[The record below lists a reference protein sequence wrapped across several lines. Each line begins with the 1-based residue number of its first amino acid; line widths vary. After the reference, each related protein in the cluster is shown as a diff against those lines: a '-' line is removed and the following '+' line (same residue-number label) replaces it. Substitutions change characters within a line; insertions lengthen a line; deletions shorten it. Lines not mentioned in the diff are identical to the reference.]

1 MKKLLL
7 FAFGILFQPNFSF
20 AQLASENFNAG
31 LPSAWTMSP
40 AATWSLKPSFGT
52 ASSTCLY
59 TEEMST
65 NTSVVSYMSPAFNLS
80 GYATMTIT
88 FKGATTKTNFLI
100 PNIALSINSG
110 AGKQLLSRWGS
121 GFTQPTTYTLNDV
134 ADFSYPLDL
143 ENVEW
148 VSCTHMF
155 TVPNATAVNFYFDAE
170 MVNGGYVLL
179 DDIVIKATP
188 KVIAGMNESSE
199 VVEFHI
205 YPVPSRSE
213 PIALEIP
220 AADAELSFYDYTGRK
235 LDATPFL
242 SKTSKGFECNNLP
255 KGIYL
260 VQVITANKTLRKTI
274 VVE

>member
-7 FAFGILFQPNFSF
+7 FTIVMLFRAASGS
-20 AQLASENFNAG
+20 AQLATENFDSG
-31 LPSAWTMSP
+31 LPAAWTMS
-40 AATWSLKPSFGT
+40 AASTWSLKPGFGT
-52 ASSTCLY
+52 AGTSCLY

-65 NTSVVSYMSPAFNLS
+65 NTSVVSYVSPAFNLS

-88 FKGATTKTNFLI
+88 FKGAATKTNFLV

-155 TVPNATAVNFYFDAE
+155 SVPNATAVSFYFDAE

-179 DDIVIKATP
+179 DDIIIRATP
-188 KVIAGMNESSE
+188 KVIAGINESDGLA
-199 VVEFHI
+199 EFKI
-205 YPVPSRSE
+205 YP
-213 PIALEIP
+213 IP
-220 AADAELSFYDYTGRK
+220 AKNEKISIEGDVGVELSIYDFVGRQ
-235 LDATPFL
+235 LDTNLYA
-242 SKTSKGFECNNLP
+242 SRNDKGFELNNLP
-255 KGIYL
+255 SGIYFVRL
-260 VQVITANKTLRKTI
+260 LSNTQ
-274 VVE
+274 VVERTLVVQ

>member
-7 FAFGILFQPNFSF
+7 FTIVILLRAASGI
-20 AQLASENFNAG
+20 AQLASENFDSG
-31 LPSAWTMSP
+31 LPAAWTMSA
-40 AATWSLKPSFGT
+40 AATWSLKPGFGT
-52 ASSTCLY
+52 ASTSCLY

-65 NTSVVSYMSPAFNLS
+65 NTNVVSFVSPAFNLS

-88 FKGATTKTNFLI
+88 FKGAATKTNFLV

-134 ADFSYPLDL
+134 ADFSYPLDV

-148 VSCTHMF
+148 VSCSHMF

-188 KVIAGMNESSE
+188 KVIAGISKSE
-199 VVEFHI
+199 DLVEFKI
-205 YPVPSRSE
+205 YPVPAKNEKISIE
-213 PIALEIP
+213 GDATAEI
-220 AADAELSFYDYTGRK
+220 SIYDFVGRK
-235 LDATPFL
+235 LDTNLYARRND
-242 SKTSKGFECNNLP
+242 KGFELNNLP
-255 KGIYL
+255 SGLYFVRLQSNTQVFERTL
-260 VQVITANKTLRKTI
+260 VVQ
-274 VVE
+274 

>member
-1 MKKLLL
+1 
-7 FAFGILFQPNFSF
+7 
-20 AQLASENFNAG
+20 
-31 LPSAWTMSP
+31 
-40 AATWSLKPSFGT
+40 
-52 ASSTCLY
+52 
-59 TEEMST
+59 
-65 NTSVVSYMSPAFNLS
+65 
-80 GYATMTIT
+80 MTIT
-88 FKGATTKTNFLI
+88 FKGAATKTNFLV

-121 GFTQPTTYTLNDV
+121 GFTQPTTYTLYDV
-134 ADFSYPLDL
+134 ADFSYPLDV

-188 KVIAGMNESSE
+188 KVIAGMPESSE
-199 VVEFHI
+199 VVKFHI

-213 PIALEIP
+213 PITLEIP
-220 AADAELSFYDYTGRK
+220 RADAELSLYDYTGRK
-235 LDATPFL
+235 LDAAAYV
-242 SKTSKGFECNNLP
+242 SKTSKGFVFNNLP
-255 KGIYL
+255 TGIYL
-260 VQVITANKTLRKTI
+260 VQIFTAGKTLQKTI